1 MVMLGHYADDA
12 DANSAEP
19 RGDLPPQRTMRH
31 QLALMD
37 PSMSTLGVRRANS
50 IEAEF
55 LKM

>member
-1 MVMLGHYADDA
+1 MLGHYADDA
-12 DANSAEP
+12 DANLVEP
-19 RGDLPPQRTMRH
+19 RGDLPLQRTMRH

-55 LKM
+55 LNM